1 MGARRVESLALNS
14 AVLHATELTQ
24 AKTRISILKFM

>member
-14 AVLHATELTQ
+14 AVLHATELT
-24 AKTRISILKFM
+24 KTRISILKFM